1 MNKSIKLKK
10 KWKDEGFSRLRMA
23 CWGWLCTEEDPI
35 SLGTLG
41 LIERALSVGKLLIN
55 SLCQSDS
62 LSRKCPVVI
71 KPSDIML
78 GLHRQT
84 SPLL

>member
-23 CWGWLCTEEDPI
+23 CWRWLCTEEDPI
-35 SLGTLG
+35 ILGTLG
-41 LIERALSVGKLLIN
+41 LIERAFGVGKLPIN
-55 SLCQSDS
+55 CLCQSDS
-62 LSRKCPVVI
+62 LSRKCPVVL
-71 KPSDIML
+71 KHSDIML